1 MKKTILTLLGLL
13 MIISASADA
22 QTTFL
27 PVLTEGKSWQVATY
41 NDDPNNIIKV
51 YSVSVGGDTIVNNL
65 TCKKIDVV
73 PKDSHMTTASPV
85 AYEEN
90 GKVWKVEENGQ
101 MVLIFDVGLHLNE
114 QFSGVAHVVGEDT
127 ICVNGVSR
135 KRLKIDSGCDCI
147 NYMYYVVEGIGI
159 SLDECVMYLGVGN
172 GSHPCRMV
180 SCSEN
185 GETIFTYEDF
195 MAPATAIATVEGD
208 RQVSHVRYYNLAGV
222 EGAELLNGV
231 NIKVTTYTDGSRSI
245 EKVLK

>member
-1 MKKTILTLLGLL
+1 MFPLWLLG
-13 MIISASADA
+13 

-27 PVLTEGKSWQVATY
+27 PVLTEGKSWQVAAY
-41 NDDPNNIIKV
+41 NDDPNDIIKV

-65 TCKKIDVV
+65 TCKKIDVG
-73 PKDSHMTTASPV
+73 PKASHMATASPV

-114 QFSGVAHVVGEDT
+114 QFNGVAHVVGEDFV
-127 ICVNGVSR
+127 CVNGVSR
-135 KRLKIDSGCDCI
+135 KRLTIDSGCDCV
-147 NYMYYVVEGIGI
+147 NYMYYVVEGVGI

-195 MAPATAIATVEGD
+195 MAPATTISTVEGD
-208 RQVSHVRYYNLAGV
+208 RQMSNMRYYNLQGV
-222 EGAELLNGV
+222 SSNEPFKGV
-231 NIKVTTYTDGSRSI
+231 NLKVTTYSDGTI
-245 EKVLK
+245 KCEKVLRQSTM